1 MRTASLAAA
10 CSTAEMPGPPLTSQ
24 LSRFSVTHAILEQ
37 GASKEEKKDS
47 NGAEAAGEA
56 TQQIE
61 QKDFF
66 WDHLM
71 FYIGSAVLALT
82 ALDISVEFLRGS
94 RGVICF
100 TPYEDGNFTRDQA
113 AFVNSY
119 CSQSLPLTEYFP
131 IFIIVQGILLLAPHY
146 LWESLFR
153 GYFDSF
159 FGLVKQLDR
168 LRDPKTG
175 EYADRNIN
183 IVNKLEAEFSSNQ
196 RRIFIYYILKLLFQ
210 LLIALLSVALS
221 ESVFLDFS
229 SSFSCPHAEV
239 PPDWPLNSNVTCVFS
254 SLRILSVIRYG
265 DYALI
270 AIGVGANIYGLLWCI
285 GRHVTEL
292 GYRDIAIFAFTSGL
306 SPESFVPPS
315 PLKCLHRSCTEYFGA
330 IFSPGIRNDLDFILM
345 RLFRADAGIGQAF
358 KDIQIHKE
366 LKHHLDQD
374 HELLHVFIDAQQD
387 DEMHRKPNNSMY
399 SYRALQSSCNIPS
412 AECQRCEPISKQK
425 SNCSAI

>member
-1 MRTASLAAA
+1 MELGIPVAHAYCECCIRMFSFN
-10 CSTAEMPGPPLTSQ
+10 AEMPDPPLTSQ
-24 LSRFSVTHAILEQ
+24 LSKFSVTHQILEQ
-37 GASKEEKKDS
+37 GASKEEKKDP
-47 NGAEAAGEA
+47 NVAEAGEA

-66 WDHLM
+66 WDHLL
-71 FYIGSAVLALT
+71 FYIGSAILALT

-119 CSQSLPLTEYFP
+119 CSQSLPLTEYYP

-196 RRIFIYYILKLLFQ
+196 RRIFIYYILKLVFQ
-210 LLIALLSVALS
+210 LSIALISVALS

-229 SSFSCPHAEV
+229 TSFSCPHAEI
-239 PPDWPLNSNVTCVFS
+239 PTDWPLDSNLTCVFS

-270 AIGVGANIYGLLWCI
+270 AIGVSANIYGLLWCVS
-285 GRHVTEL
+285 RHVTEL
-292 GYRDIAIFAFTSGL
+292 GYRDVAKFAFTSGL
-306 SPESFVPPS
+306 SPESFVPSS
-315 PLKCLHRSCTEYFGA
+315 PLKCLHRSCIERVGA

-358 KDIQIHKE
+358 KDIQIHNE

-387 DEMHRKPNNSMY
+387 ELHRNWLKTPNSKY
-399 SYRALQSSCNIPS
+399 SLYNYP
-412 AECQRCEPISKQK
+412 
-425 SNCSAI
+425 